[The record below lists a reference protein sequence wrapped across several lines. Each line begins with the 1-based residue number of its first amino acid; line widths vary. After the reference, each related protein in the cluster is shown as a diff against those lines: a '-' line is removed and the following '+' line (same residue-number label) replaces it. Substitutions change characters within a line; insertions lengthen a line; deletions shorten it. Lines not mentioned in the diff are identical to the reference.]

1 MMQKVFTLIG
11 AILLTMGVNAQA
23 TLKVEPFKIGIGE
36 QKTITLDMDNS
47 GLTDA
52 AAFCCDIYLP
62 EGVEIETDSEGNY
75 NFSISTKDGRST
87 SPESLIIASAIQS
100 DEAVRVICFP
110 TDASAFAGVSGA
122 ILNIPLV
129 ASKDLPKGT
138 EEVTIANQEITNT
151 TGLSTFN
158 PDASISDLI
167 AFIRSDAN
175 SDGDINITDVAYVL
189 DDINGA
195 STEGFD
201 EDAADANRDGEIN
214 ITDVSLILD
223 IINSEN

>member
-1 MMQKVFTLIG
+1 M
-11 AILLTMGVNAQA
+11 
-23 TLKVEPFKIGIGE
+23 
-36 QKTITLDMDNS
+36 
-47 GLTDA
+47 
-52 AAFCCDIYLP
+52 
-62 EGVEIETDSEGNY
+62 
-75 NFSISTKDGRST
+75 
-87 SPESLIIASAIQS
+87 
-100 DEAVRVICFP
+100 
-110 TDASAFAGVSGA
+110 
-122 ILNIPLV
+122 
-129 ASKDLPKGT
+129 
-138 EEVTIANQEITNT
+138 TIANQEITNT
-151 TGLSTFN
+151 TGLSTVN